1 MRFIVS
7 FVCCTR
13 ACAWVVSGGNS
24 GGLRVSESSLFE
36 NTSFR
41 SWRWRFEPS
50 FSDTL
55 RRVESSVFGLQDQCF
70 S

>member
-1 MRFIVS
+1 MRFVVS

-36 NTSFR
+36 NTSFG
-41 SWRWRFEPS
+41 SWRERFKS
-50 FSDTL
+50 F
-55 RRVESSVFGLQDQCF
+55 F
-70 S
+70 SELL